1 MQGVIKGLDF
11 LRLVAET
18 ADTSLIAILKEPDPQ
33 LPFPL
38 VTYRVKGK
46 KFATGQVVPY
56 FFALDRPRYI
66 LKKSYTRLPLPTF
79 KIIADYLKGLG
90 CAVTDDPFC
99 WNFGVLLLLL
109 YHYNL
114 KTKPLNPPVPLL
126 EVAYKATAQADHE
139 TVHLIVEL
147 IEMSRRTPFGWDT
160 YPLLTLTY
168 APYDHSFKVLAGK
181 DRDGE
186 FRQKFLRLLRL
197 VSERKYVTTETVP
210 VVTPRRPVRI
220 PFAEP

>member
-1 MQGVIKGLDF
+1 MQGVIKGLEF

-18 ADTSLIAILKEPDPQ
+18 ADTSLIAILREPDPQ
-33 LPFPL
+33 LPFPP

-46 KFATGQVVPY
+46 EYATGQVVPY
-56 FFALDRPRYI
+56 FFALDRPRYN
-66 LKKSYTRLPLPTF
+66 LKVYPRLPPSAFTT
-79 KIIADYLKGLG
+79 IANYLKGLG

-114 KTKPLNPPVPLL
+114 KTRPLSLPVPLL

-139 TVHLIVEL
+139 TAHLIVEL
-147 IEMSRRTPFGWDT
+147 IEIFKRPSFGWDT

-168 APYDHSFKVLAGK
+168 TPYDPSFKALVGK
-181 DRDGE
+181 DRDGA
-186 FRQKFLRLLRL
+186 FHQRFLKLLG
-197 VSERKYVTTETVP
+197 VVAERKYWAVEVVP
-210 VVTPRRPVRI
+210 VVTPRQPTRI
-220 PFAEP
+220 PFTEP

>member
-1 MQGVIKGLDF
+1 MQGVIKGLEF

-33 LPFPL
+33 LPFPP
-38 VTYRVKGK
+38 VTYRVMGK
-46 KFATGQVVPY
+46 EFATGQVVPY
-56 FFALDRPRYI
+56 FFALDRPRYN
-66 LKKSYTRLPLPTF
+66 LKVYPRLSPSAFIT
-79 KIIADYLKGLG
+79 IANYLKGLD

-114 KTKPLNPPVPLL
+114 KTKPLSPPVPLL

-147 IEMSRRTPFGWDT
+147 IEMSKRTPFGWDT

-168 APYDHSFKVLAGK
+168 APYDHSFKALAGK

-186 FRQKFLRLLRL
+186 FRQKFLRLLRV
-197 VSERKYVTTETVP
+197 VSERNYVATETVP
-210 VVTPRRPVRI
+210 AVTPRRPIRI
-220 PFAEP
+220 PFTEP

>member
-1 MQGVIKGLDF
+1 MQGVIKGLEF
-11 LRLVAET
+11 LRLVTET

-33 LPFPL
+33 LPFPP
-38 VTYRVKGK
+38 VTYRVMGRKY
-46 KFATGQVVPY
+46 ATGQVVPY
-56 FFALDRPRYI
+56 FFALDRPRYN
-66 LKKSYTRLPLPTF
+66 LKVYPRLSLSAF
-79 KIIADYLKGLG
+79 KTIANYLKGLD

-114 KTKPLNPPVPLL
+114 KTKPLSPPVPLL

-147 IEMSRRTPFGWDT
+147 IEMSKRMPFGWDT

-168 APYDHSFKVLAGK
+168 APYDHTFKVLAGK
-181 DRDGE
+181 DRDGK
-186 FRQKFLRLLRL
+186 FHQKFLRLLRL
-197 VSERKYVTTETVP
+197 VAERNYVATETVP
-210 VVTPRRPVRI
+210 AVTPRRPIRI
-220 PFAEP
+220 PFTEP